1 MEKKTDYEALDIS
14 VITFEDTDNITC
26 SGCPDELPAVDN
38 P

>member
-14 VITFEDTDNITC
+14 VITYEDTDNITC
-26 SGCPDELPAVDN
+26 SCTELPAVDN

>member
-14 VITFEDTDNITC
+14 VITFENTDIITG
-26 SGCPDELPAVDN
+26 SGCPDELPAIDN